1 MLVKSL
7 EKALRI
13 MLSFGPERQS
23 QALLEISKH
32 TSIPATSLYRFLQ
45 TFEKYGFIQGDKEGR
60 LYRLGPTLFRLGM
73 LSYDAVDLR
82 EVAKPEMEKVA
93 GITGESI
100 FLTVRDGSNSVCIE
114 SAEGKHRVRLT
125 QRIGAVLPLQAGAAA
140 KVLLAYMPEPARQNI
155 LKTLELPALGP
166 RTITR
171 RTTLERE
178 IGIIRS
184 RGFGVSKEE
193 VDAGSCGVAVP
204 IFSEKGEIVAALA
217 SGGPIYRFT
226 DKKIKQLVDRLS
238 KASQIIGKN
247 LGSAS
252 ERVVSK

>member
-1 MLVKSL
+1 MVVKSL

-13 MLSFGPERQS
+13 LLSFEPERQS
-23 QALLEISKH
+23 QTLLEMSKQ
-32 TSIPATSLYRFLQ
+32 TSIPVTSLYRFLQ

-73 LSYDAVDLR
+73 LSYDSVDLR

-93 GITGESI
+93 GITEESI

-140 KVLLAYMPEPARQNI
+140 KVLLAYMPEPERQNI
-155 LKTLELPALGP
+155 LKTLELRALGP
-166 RTITR
+166 GTITR
-171 RTTLERE
+171 RTMLERE

-204 IFSEKGEIVAALA
+204 IFSEKGEVVAALA

-238 KASQIIGKN
+238 KASQMIGKN
-247 LGSAS
+247 LGLAG
-252 ERVVSK
+252 ERVVPK

>member
-1 MLVKSL
+1 MVVKSL

-13 MLSFGPERQS
+13 LLSFEPERQS
-23 QALLEISKH
+23 QTLLEMSKQ
-32 TSIPATSLYRFLQ
+32 TSIPVTSLYRFLE
-45 TFEKYGFIQGDKEGR
+45 TFEKYGFIRGDKER
-60 LYRLGPTLFRLGM
+60 RFYQLGPTLFRLGM
-73 LSYDAVDLR
+73 LSYDSVDLR

-140 KVLLAYMPEPARQNI
+140 KVLLAYMPEPERQNI
-155 LKTLELPALGP
+155 LKTLELRALGP

-171 RTTLERE
+171 RTMLERE
-178 IGIIRS
+178 ISIIRS

-204 IFSEKGEIVAALA
+204 IFSEKGEVVAALA

-226 DKKIKQLVDRLS
+226 DKKTKQLLDRLS
-238 KASQIIGKN
+238 KASQTIGKN
-247 LGSAS
+247 LGLVS
-252 ERVVSK
+252 ERVAQK

>member
-1 MLVKSL
+1 MTIKSL

-13 MLSFGPERQS
+13 LLSFEAHRRSQS
-23 QALLEISKH
+23 LLEIAKH
-32 TSIPATSLYRFLQ
+32 TSMPVTSLYRFLE
-45 TFEKYGFIQGDKEGR
+45 TFEKFGIIKKDPDGKSYQ
-60 LYRLGPTLFRLGM
+60 LGPTLFRLGM
-73 LSYDAVDLR
+73 LSYDSVDLR
-82 EVAKPEMEKVA
+82 EAAKGEMERLA
-93 GITGESI
+93 EITGESI
-100 FLTVRDGSNSVCIE
+100 FLTVRHNGQSVCIE

-140 KVLLAYMPEPARQNI
+140 KVLLAYMPEPERQNI
-155 LKTLELPALGP
+155 LKTLELRALGP

-171 RTTLERE
+171 RTMLERE

-238 KASQIIGKN
+238 KASQIVGKN

>member
-1 MLVKSL
+1 MVVKSL

-13 MLSFGPERQS
+13 LLSFEPERQS
-23 QALLEISKH
+23 QTLLEMSKQ
-32 TSIPATSLYRFLQ
+32 TSIPVTSLYRFLE
-45 TFEKYGFIQGDKEGR
+45 TFEKYGFIRGDKER
-60 LYRLGPTLFRLGM
+60 RFYQLGPTLFRLGM
-73 LSYDAVDLR
+73 LSYDSVDLR

-140 KVLLAYMPEPARQNI
+140 KVLLAYMPEPERQNI
-155 LKTLELPALGP
+155 LKTLELRALGP

-171 RTTLERE
+171 RTMLERE

-204 IFSEKGEIVAALA
+204 VFSEKGEVVAALA

-226 DKKIKQLVDRLS
+226 DKKIKQLVDQLS
-238 KASQIIGKN
+238 KASQMIGKN
-247 LGSAS
+247 LGLAS
-252 ERVVSK
+252 ERVVPK